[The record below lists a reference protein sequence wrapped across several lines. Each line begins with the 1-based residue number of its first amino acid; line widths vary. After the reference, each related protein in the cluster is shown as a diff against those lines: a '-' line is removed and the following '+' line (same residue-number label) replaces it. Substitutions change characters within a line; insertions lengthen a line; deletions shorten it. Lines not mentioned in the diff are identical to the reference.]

1 MIGVHLNRRV
11 FAGTTALALGAL
23 AGVAVGLFGVGGAAA
38 QRQAEPALPPLLEAT
53 HLPPLL
59 TARGEPVELRYDVF
73 CGAGDEE
80 AASRAECDASG
91 TAFVRAGDAGRF
103 EQIPL
108 RVDASASEGRYVAA
122 VPSAI
127 AQSPDGFSYYATFRD
142 GSSGVE
148 ISSPPGAGD
157 APERS
162 LPLGRSVDV
171 HLGRHVFG
179 RIREPDA
186 VVVRAAWGDGPD
198 QVGLEQGRNLTP
210 IGGSSFD
217 VDRAGNVTVLDETH
231 KRLLR
236 FAERD
241 GVTSRTPLA
250 VDGTIADMAVAD
262 DGKIYVLDSSSP
274 SPKPL
279 LRAFEPDGSA
289 LGSVESAERAA
300 QVRLGPAGP
309 VLLQEPSDQ
318 WMDAA
323 AGGRLLAPD
332 SQRKSG
338 RSGRPLPGGGDVVVL
353 RRGNE
358 IRVATVS
365 GHRVVRSWRV
375 TSETPIAEVQ
385 LAEPRGA
392 GLVLVARVYTDDQD
406 EFVVLVLDAKRLV
419 RSFSLDSADW
429 AETAPLS
436 KFRLVG
442 SSLYQLGSTAAGLF
456 VDRFEL
462 EGN

>member
-1 MIGVHLNRRV
+1 MRCIGDGLRSRR
-11 FAGTTALALGAL
+11 
-23 AGVAVGLFGVGGAAA
+23 
-38 QRQAEPALPPLLEAT
+38 R
-53 HLPPLL
+53 
-59 TARGEPVELRYDVF
+59 RGSIRADS
-73 CGAGDEE
+73 
-80 AASRAECDASG
+80 AASRRIRLGGSLRGSRAFCDRTVARRILVLRDVPGRLERRRDLVAAGSRG
-91 TAFVRAGDAGRF
+91 RARAKPAPRTERGRPPRAPCLRPHPRARRGGRPSRVGRRAGSGRPRAGPGPDTNRRLLVRRRSRRERHRARRNPQAPPSLCRERWRHVPDAARGRRNDRGHGRRRRWKD
-103 EQIPL
+103 L
-108 RVDASASEGRYVAA
+108 RPRFVQALPETAAPGLRTGWVGSRIRGERGAS
-122 VPSAI
+122 
-127 AQSPDGFSYYATFRD
+127 
-142 GSSGVE
+142 SSG
-148 ISSPPGAGD
+148 SPGSCRPG
-157 APERS
+157 
-162 LPLGRSVDV
+162 
-171 HLGRHVFG
+171 
-179 RIREPDA
+179 
-186 VVVRAAWGDGPD
+186 
-198 QVGLEQGRNLTP
+198 
-210 IGGSSFD
+210 
-217 VDRAGNVTVLDETH
+217 
-231 KRLLR
+231 
-236 FAERD
+236 
-241 GVTSRTPLA
+241 
-250 VDGTIADMAVAD
+250 
-262 DGKIYVLDSSSP
+262 
-274 SPKPL
+274 
-279 LRAFEPDGSA
+279 
-289 LGSVESAERAA
+289 
-300 QVRLGPAGP
+300 
-309 VLLQEPSDQ
+309 LLQEPSDQ